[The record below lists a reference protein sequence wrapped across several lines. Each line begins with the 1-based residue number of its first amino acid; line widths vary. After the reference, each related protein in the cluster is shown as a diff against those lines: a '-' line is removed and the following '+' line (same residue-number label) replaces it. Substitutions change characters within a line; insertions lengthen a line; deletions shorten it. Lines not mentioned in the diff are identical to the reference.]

1 MPSAPLSSALYL
13 SVILTYIHVY
23 APPPPPSPATLCL
36 PPPPTIYD
44 FHPCAL
50 CALYSYLRHI
60 LLSNCAFISVFYGPF
75 PTLST
80 YFRLFSTPSL
90 PFPTLPSLSFLLSS
104 SSNDIL
110 IALLHF
116 FYTFFG
122 YFVAVSFVVVVCC
135 CCCYC
140 LIVVCRLTSRVTSLA

>member
-1 MPSAPLSSALYL
+1 MLYSPTSSAYP
-13 SVILTYIHVY
+13 T
-23 APPPPPSPATLCL
+23 PSPATLCL
-36 PPPPTIYD
+36 FPPPTIYD

-50 CALYSYLRHI
+50 CALYSYLSAAYRA
-60 LLSNCAFISVFYGPF
+60 LSNCAFISVFYGPF

-80 YFRLFSTPSL
+80 YFRLPCL
-90 PFPTLPSLSFLLSS
+90 PFLSPSFPFSLSS

-116 FYTFFG
+116 FYTLFRLFCSRF
-122 YFVAVSFVVVVCC
+122 YCRCCYNCC
-135 CCCYC
+135 CCC